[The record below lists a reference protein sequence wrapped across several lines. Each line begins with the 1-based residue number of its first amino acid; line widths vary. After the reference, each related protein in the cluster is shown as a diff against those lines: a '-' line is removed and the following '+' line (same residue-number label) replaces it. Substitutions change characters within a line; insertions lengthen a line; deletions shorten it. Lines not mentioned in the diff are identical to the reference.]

1 VRLKPRAAPF
11 HVDNEETFFELV
23 RTLFTQ
29 RNKKVRNGLIPFLRK
44 RELSKEDAV
53 ELADSMV
60 YSAKR
65 VRELAPE
72 DFGILTNML
81 LRKL

>member
-1 VRLKPRAAPF
+1 
-11 HVDNEETFFELV
+11 
-23 RTLFTQ
+23 
-29 RNKKVRNGLIPFLRK
+29 LRK

-72 DFGILTNML
+72 DFGILTNEL